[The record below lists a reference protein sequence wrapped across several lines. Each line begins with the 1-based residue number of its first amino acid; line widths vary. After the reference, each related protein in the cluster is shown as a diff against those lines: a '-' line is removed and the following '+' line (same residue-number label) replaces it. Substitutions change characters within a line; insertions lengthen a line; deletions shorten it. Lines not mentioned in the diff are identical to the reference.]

1 MKKIVLMLV
10 VALMGTLVTNAQPPR
25 RHDMDPQ
32 RMVEQR
38 VERLDKALSLSAE
51 QKAEITKIYSEEM
64 EAMKKDRAARK
75 DKGEKPDESIMQTK
89 RQQMQAQREATD
101 AKVESLLTPE
111 QAAKF
116 AQMKKKQGHQGH
128 GNRHDG
134 RQDGK
139 RAPRHDGG
147 CCCKDK

>member
-1 MKKIVLMLV
+1 
-10 VALMGTLVTNAQPPR
+10 
-25 RHDMDPQ
+25 
-32 RMVEQR
+32 
-38 VERLDKALSLSAE
+38 
-51 QKAEITKIYSEEM
+51 
-64 EAMKKDRAARK
+64 
-75 DKGEKPDESIMQTK
+75 
-89 RQQMQAQREATD
+89 MQAQREATD

-116 AQMKKKQGHQGH
+116 AHMKKKQGHQGH